1 MLDREK
7 TLLNADLPAAAAAVA
22 GGALCAR
29 LGSRTTASAALHP
42 GGHVDID
49 RIAGHSL
56 LQRQGQL
63 IPQVGPAKNLGTPA
77 TARVAEDI
85 PENVSEYVA
94 ERF

>member
-1 MLDREK
+1 MR
-7 TLLNADLPAAAAAVA
+7 TCPLP
-22 GGALCAR
+22 LQR
-29 LGSRTTASAALHP
+29 LQEERCVPGSDPRTTASAALHP